1 MAVLSGTFWWVLYRI
16 YGTSPL
22 PLAFLG
28 TASPAKALNAF
39 ISTLVIACP
48 CALGFAIPITLVA
61 GTGAASKRGLLIRN
75 AEAVQTARE
84 LGAAILDKTGTLTEG
99 APKVVET
106 NLTPELL
113 NAAAS
118 IERSSTHPLAKA
130 IAAAAAGDAE
140 VSEVAETVP
149 FSRD

>member
-1 MAVLSGTFWWVLYRI
+1 MCSSDLACCSVQTVEALLYASGRELRTRRSEKEFWWVLYRI

-48 CALGFAIPITLVA
+48 CALGLAIPMALVA

-99 APKVVET
+99 VPKVVET
-106 NLTPELL
+106 NLTPDLL
-113 NAAAS
+113 NVAAS
-118 IERSSTHPLAKA
+118 IERS
-130 IAAAAAGDAE
+130 
-140 VSEVAETVP
+140 
-149 FSRD
+149 